1 MPGFIDDT
9 KRLSFVPTSD
19 RVSDHAPAKSPLQ
32 IMKRLVEAFYDSK
45 RLTAFH
51 MLDRQRYRSIH
62 DLYHAS
68 STEARRSKMTGQ

>member
-1 MPGFIDDT
+1 MPGFIDEQ
-9 KRLSFVPTSD
+9 LSFVSTPD
-19 RVSDHAPAKSPLQ
+19 QVSDHAPAKSPLQ

-62 DLYHAS
+62 DLYRTSGA
-68 STEARRSKMTGQ
+68 EARRSKKTGQ